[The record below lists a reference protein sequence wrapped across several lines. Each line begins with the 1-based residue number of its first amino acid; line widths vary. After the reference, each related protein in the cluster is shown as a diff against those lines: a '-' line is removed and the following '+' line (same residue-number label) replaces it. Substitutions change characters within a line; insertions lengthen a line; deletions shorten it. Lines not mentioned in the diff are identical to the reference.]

1 MQVLEDSKVKLV
13 SVSLL
18 LGSALCSFFGS
29 VSGPFTTP
37 DLIVS
42 LWGGGRCIEE
52 RERRKKNKG
61 GKKPPAHFKPPK

>member
-13 SVSLL
+13 SVSML

-42 LWGGGRCIEE
+42 LGGRKK
-52 RERRKKNKG
+52 RKKEKEEI
-61 GKKPPAHFKPPK
+61 KK